1 MDALQAKLADAIENL
16 MIANDVRREKAEF
29 EEKPV
34 IIVFGRVTKIDGIVE
49 KLFFKVQEM
58 RGIHREAA
66 LHKMHAAA
74 DLHSTRLNALVN
86 KLW

>member
-66 LHKMHAAA
+66 LHKTHAAA